1 MSAQVLLVSPSFY
14 SLFSLFSSLLAIS
27 QLLLLLPSA
36 AHCAETL
43 FEGGTVLSF
52 DDVTESVKVLFNT
65 SILVSGN
72 QIVSIFP
79 QSQNITL
86 PPGTEIIPSQG
97 KIISPGFIDTH
108 RHLWQSAFRTLGS
121 NTSLAEYFDRYSEF
135 TQAQTVFTPDDVYY
149 GQLIGIYESLNA
161 GVTSILDH
169 AHHTWSNA
177 TALAGLN
184 ASITSGAR
192 VWWCYAFHNLTNG
205 YTREDQLAD
214 FEYISQYG
222 PWRNSSTTT
231 LGLAYD
237 PLSLDPPS
245 LVQTVV
251 DVANTTIERTVANM
265 NLVVNSPEIANSY
278 GILNTSIPVVFSHG
292 SYLTVQDAELLRSTN
307 QYLSI
312 TPESEMHYG
321 HGHASSQLIQD
332 QAALGVDT
340 HFTYSTDIVTQ
351 ARIWLQSVRLIFY
364 DQVRANWQIPRNNPM
379 SVNQAFLLATRAG
392 GLALRRPDI
401 GVLVEGAKADL
412 VVFDGAA
419 PNLIGWVDPVAAV
432 MLHSNVGNVQHVMVD
447 GVFKKRDFNLTLGAD
462 YSEVQQQFLQ
472 SARRIQGIW
481 EATPLPDL
489 EGDYPFSSGVLYGQ
503 AVTADVIRGNGTGY

>member
-1 MSAQVLLVSPSFY
+1 MMHTFG
-14 SLFSLFSSLLAIS
+14 LFSSLLAIS

-36 AHCAETL
+36 ARGSDTL
-43 FEGGTVLSF
+43 FKGGTVLSF
-52 DDVTESVKVLFNT
+52 DNATESVKVLYNT
-65 SILVSGN
+65 SVLVSGN
-72 QIVSIFP
+72 QIVSISP
-79 QSQNITL
+79 QSQSVNL
-86 PPGTEIIPSQG
+86 SPGTEVIPSEG
-97 KIISPGFIDTH
+97 KIISPGFVDTH

-121 NTSLAEYFDRYSEF
+121 NTSLAEYFFRYSEF
-135 TQAQTVFTPDDVYY
+135 TQAGTVFTPDDVYY
-149 GQLIGIYESLNA
+149 GQIIGIYESLNA

-184 ASITSGAR
+184 ASIASGAR

-214 FEYISQYG
+214 FEYLSQYG

-237 PLSLDPPS
+237 PISLDPPP

-251 DVANTTIERTVANM
+251 NVAKQQNVSVITAHY
-265 NLVVNSPEIANSY
+265 LGGPWGFVNSPVLANSY

-321 HGHASSQLIQD
+321 HGDADSQLIQD

-351 ARIWLQSVRLIFY
+351 ARIWLQSVRLLFY
-364 DQVRANWQIPRNNPM
+364 NQVRANWQIPRNNPM
-379 SVNQAFLLATRAG
+379 SANQAFLLATRAG
-392 GLALRRPDI
+392 GLALRRPDV
-401 GVLVEGAKADL
+401 GVLVEGAKADI
-412 VVFDGAA
+412 VVFDGTA
-419 PNLIGWVDPVAAV
+419 PNMLGWVDPVAAV

-447 GVFKKRDFNLTLGAD
+447 GKFKKRDFNLTVGDD
-462 YSEVQQQFLQ
+462 YAEVQQQFLN
-472 SARRIQGIW
+472 SARRIQAIW

-489 EGDYPFSSGVLYGQ
+489 EGDYPYSSGVPYGE
-503 AVTADVIRGNGTGY
+503 AVTVDVVRGNSTGY